1 MTPEQEPDIVEGDLK
16 GFKYFKM
23 LLPLLKRLRRVGT
36 SRDKAGNRQLFFD
49 KYATLVL
56 LYFYNPII
64 KSMRALIRSADL
76 EKVKRLLG
84 VRRTSLGSFSEAT
97 EVFTPE
103 HLRAILQEIAAQAQP
118 LYRGKE
124 AAALKDL
131 CAVDGTILNALPK
144 MAWALWVD
152 DQHRAV
158 KLHLHFDVLR
168 GVPID
173 ATLTPAACSEP
184 AHFQAMLQPG
194 RLYVID
200 RGYASYDLF
209 RDILAAKS
217 SFIGRVKD
225 NTAFT
230 VKEERL
236 LPTEAVAAGVVR
248 DLVIDKLGADKHKDV
263 IGQPLRLVIIRHAK
277 TDGTWEELWLVTDR
291 LEIPAELVGLGYRF
305 RWTIELFFRWFKCV
319 LGCRHLLSNDANG
332 VAIQIYAAL
341 IASLMLVLW
350 TNRKP
355 DRRTWEMFQFYLGGW
370 ATLDEVEAHLNKP
383 PPKKKPRI
391 LL

>member
-248 DLVIDKLGADKHKDV
+248 DLVIDKLGQTNIKTSLASHCAWSLFAMPKPTAHGKNFGSSR
-263 IGQPLRLVIIRHAK
+263 IGL
-277 TDGTWEELWLVTDR
+277 
-291 LEIPAELVGLGYRF
+291 RF
-305 RWTIELFFRWFKCV
+305 RPNWSVWDIAFVGRSNSSSGGSNACWAADTC
-319 LGCRHLLSNDANG
+319 CRTTRM
-332 VAIQIYAAL
+332 
-341 IASLMLVLW
+341 ASRSRS
-350 TNRKP
+350 TRP
-355 DRRTWEMFQFYLGGW
+355 
-370 ATLDEVEAHLNKP
+370 
-383 PPKKKPRI
+383 
-391 LL
+391 